1 MYIYIHSHAGG
12 KCGRQFRI
20 DPISTREAIHTTGI
34 HIHSHTHTHTH
45 THTYTHIHTHTR
57 LWRAGK
63 IEKFQK
69 KKETSHASACPP
81 ICVCVCIYK
90 YISTGTCITR
100 GKIATICHPLWLGAE
115 AEGRWWWRRIYSIC
129 MRAQRRISSEKSKR
143 VKLTLKDCFLPGGS
157 SFFSI
162 CLSLFLY
169 LFICLSLLCVF
180 PSPNIEYILT
190 ESYSAVRRRSRTRGK
205 KCKVAAGLTIGYRG

>member
-1 MYIYIHSHAGG
+1 MYIYIHSSAGG

-20 DPISTREAIHTTGI
+20 DPIFTREAIHTTGI
-34 HIHSHTHTHTH
+34 HIHSHTHTHT
-45 THTYTHIHTHTR
+45 YEALTR
-57 LWRAGK
+57 GENRE
-63 IEKFQK
+63 IS
-69 KKETSHASACPP
+69 KEEGDEPRERMSAYM
-81 ICVCVCIYK
+81 CVCIYK

-115 AEGRWWWRRIYSIC
+115 VEGRWWWRRIYSIC

-162 CLSLFLY
+162 CLFLFLY